1 VKSDFLRQRFPKA
14 IKRWALPLAITA
26 FLWFTRSN
34 EITVVQLSLAFF
46 LLCVPW
52 QAYIN
57 WKTNTK
63 SYLPLFAMVTFMYW
77 LYYVVPLFW
86 EPQTISEVSAP
97 LGRELSQSSIT
108 ESLWMVA
115 LGVSSLWIG
124 MRVGFGRRLS
134 PRRLSIEL
142 PQSRR
147 SYIRAVLAVGCL
159 LNFYDVSPYTLG
171 EGGRQLINL
180 LLAVVP
186 MLTFAVLFHS
196 YLKREATYVD
206 KVLMLAFLVTRLFN
220 GFSSGWLGV
229 SMSLIMMCGVIFL
242 ADRRRLPAFGLIAVV
257 LLVLFFQV
265 GKEEF
270 RNVYWKEG
278 TQAGRI
284 ERTTFWMQASMQKW
298 LAVWDDPSGQAL
310 KDAVTPS
317 VSRVSLLN
325 QTADVIELTPSVVP
339 YQYGRLYSYLGVTLI
354 PRFLWPNK
362 PSMNEANQFYQ
373 VAYDLTTED
382 ELSRVSIA
390 VGTLTEG
397 YINFSWPGALG
408 IMFLLGVFFD
418 FFQSTFLSAKSG
430 PLLKAIGVVLLLPFL
445 AIESQLAQYLG
456 GIIQEVVVVFI
467 VMLPAVRITRSFG
480 RLPVW
485 QPQQ

>member
-1 VKSDFLRQRFPKA
+1 
-14 IKRWALPLAITA
+14 
-26 FLWFTRSN
+26 
-34 EITVVQLSLAFF
+34 
-46 LLCVPW
+46 
-52 QAYIN
+52 
-57 WKTNTK
+57 
-63 SYLPLFAMVTFMYW
+63 
-77 LYYVVPLFW
+77 
-86 EPQTISEVSAP
+86 
-97 LGRELSQSSIT
+97 
-108 ESLWMVA
+108 
-115 LGVSSLWIG
+115 
-124 MRVGFGRRLS
+124 
-134 PRRLSIEL
+134 
-142 PQSRR
+142 
-147 SYIRAVLAVGCL
+147 
-159 LNFYDVSPYTLG
+159 
-171 EGGRQLINL
+171 
-180 LLAVVP
+180 
-186 MLTFAVLFHS
+186 
-196 YLKREATYVD
+196 
-206 KVLMLAFLVTRLFN
+206 
-220 GFSSGWLGV
+220 
-229 SMSLIMMCGVIFL
+229 
-242 ADRRRLPAFGLIAVV
+242 
-257 LLVLFFQV
+257 
-265 GKEEF
+265 
-270 RNVYWKEG
+270 
-278 TQAGRI
+278 
-284 ERTTFWMQASMQKW
+284 MQKW

>member
-1 VKSDFLRQRFPKA
+1 MKSDFLRQRFPKA

-220 GFSSGWLGV
+220 GFSCVDVVDYDVWRYLPGRPAQVACLWS
-229 SMSLIMMCGVIFL
+229 
-242 ADRRRLPAFGLIAVV
+242 DRGC
-257 LLVLFFQV
+257 
-265 GKEEF
+265 
-270 RNVYWKEG
+270 
-278 TQAGRI
+278 
-284 ERTTFWMQASMQKW
+284 
-298 LAVWDDPSGQAL
+298 PSGPVLPGWQRRI
-310 KDAVTPS
+310 S
-317 VSRVSLLN
+317 ERLLEGR
-325 QTADVIELTPSVVP
+325 DSGGP
-339 YQYGRLYSYLGVTLI
+339 Y
-354 PRFLWPNK
+354 
-362 PSMNEANQFYQ
+362 
-373 VAYDLTTED
+373 
-382 ELSRVSIA
+382 
-390 VGTLTEG
+390 
-397 YINFSWPGALG
+397 
-408 IMFLLGVFFD
+408 
-418 FFQSTFLSAKSG
+418 
-430 PLLKAIGVVLLLPFL
+430 
-445 AIESQLAQYLG
+445 
-456 GIIQEVVVVFI
+456 
-467 VMLPAVRITRSFG
+467 
-480 RLPVW
+480 
-485 QPQQ
+485 